1 MSSLEDKC
9 YYLVIM
15 NKKVNWVISSEF
27 NFRDVTG
34 GVYKAQVHIH
44 RNVLIYDY

>member
-1 MSSLEDKC
+1 
-9 YYLVIM
+9 M
-15 NKKVNWVISSEF
+15 NKKVNWVISNEF

-44 RNVLIYDY
+44 RNILIYDY